1 MENGLKPK
9 MRFAWLGSLSS
20 TSVECFCYLYR
31 STISLFSFSLLCKK
45 CDCFFHQLILHTW
58 LQTSGMKALHDAL
71 KADAKS
77 YRRKVNLNLRDVKEE
92 ESSNCNLLNRNL
104 VISTQ
109 KQILIFHT
117 DKWLTDHAG
126 SINRMVSES
135 LQLQCKLSLSF
146 AKSGEVIFA

>member
-1 MENGLKPK
+1 MASNQRCDSHGWARYLALQLSVSATYTVQQYP
-9 MRFAWLGSLSS
+9 FSLSLCSVRNVIAFS
-20 TSVECFCYLYR
+20 TNSYCMFGYKQAEWRHCMMHWKRMQRVTEEKLIWTYVMLKKKNHP
-31 STISLFSFSLLCKK
+31 TVISF
-45 CDCFFHQLILHTW
+45 
-58 LQTSGMKALHDAL
+58 
-71 KADAKS
+71 
-77 YRRKVNLNLRDVKEE
+77 
-92 ESSNCNLLNRNL
+92 LLNRNL

>member
-20 TSVECFCYLYR
+20 TSVECFSYLYR

-45 CDCFFHQLILHTW
+45 FDCFFHQLILHAW

-92 ESSNCNLLNRNL
+92 ESSNCNPFFY
-104 VISTQ
+104 
-109 KQILIFHT
+109 LIE
-117 DKWLTDHAG
+117 
-126 SINRMVSES
+126 I
-135 LQLQCKLSLSF
+135 SLSPPKNKF
-146 AKSGEVIFA
+146 

>member
-1 MENGLKPK
+1 MASNQRCDSHGWARYLALQLSVSATYTVQQYP
-9 MRFAWLGSLSS
+9 FSLSLCSVRNVIAFS
-20 TSVECFCYLYR
+20 TNSYCM
-31 STISLFSFSLLCKK
+31 
-45 CDCFFHQLILHTW
+45 
-58 LQTSGMKALHDAL
+58 QTSGMKALHDAL

-117 DKWLTDHAG
+117 DK
-126 SINRMVSES
+126 
-135 LQLQCKLSLSF
+135 
-146 AKSGEVIFA
+146 

>member
-1 MENGLKPK
+1 
-9 MRFAWLGSLSS
+9 
-20 TSVECFCYLYR
+20 
-31 STISLFSFSLLCKK
+31 
-45 CDCFFHQLILHTW
+45 
-58 LQTSGMKALHDAL
+58 MKALHDAL

-117 DKWLTDHAG
+117 DK
-126 SINRMVSES
+126 
-135 LQLQCKLSLSF
+135 
-146 AKSGEVIFA
+146 

>member
-45 CDCFFHQLILHTW
+45 CDCFFHQLILHAW
-58 LQTSGMKALHDAL
+58 LQTSGIKALRDAL

-92 ESSNCNLLNRNL
+92 ESSNCNQFFYLKKSRYLHPKTNFNFSHR
-104 VISTQ
+104 Q
-109 KQILIFHT
+109 
-117 DKWLTDHAG
+117 G
-126 SINRMVSES
+126 INRSCRFNKQNG
-135 LQLQCKLSLSF
+135 L
-146 AKSGEVIFA
+146 